1 MSDAPPENRKRQ
13 SPGEELANSLTH
25 GIGTALSIAALVILV
40 RYASLYGNT
49 RLVVSFGV
57 YGATLI
63 ILYLASTLYHGIVA
77 DKPKQVLR
85 MLDHTAIYLLIAGSY
100 TPVTLVFMRGVWGWS
115 LFGAVWALAVL
126 GILMEFCVAG
136 IRLRILSVC
145 LYILMGWLVVIAF
158 GPMSRTLSPDLI
170 RWLVTGGIVYT
181 LGVIFYVLKKL
192 PYHHAVWHLFV
203 LGGSACHFFG
213 FFYCIAPQI
222 AS

>member
-1 MSDAPPENRKRQ
+1 MSDTLPENRKRQ
-13 SPGEELANSLTH
+13 SPGEEIANSLTH
-25 GIGTALSIAALVILV
+25 GIGTALSVAALVILV
-40 RYASLYGNT
+40 RYASLYGDT
-49 RLVVSFGV
+49 RLVVSFSV

-63 ILYLASTLYHGIVA
+63 ILYLASTLYHGIAA
-77 DKPKQVLR
+77 DKPKQVFR

-115 LFGAVWALAVL
+115 LFGAVWALAAL
-126 GILMEFCVAG
+126 GILMEFCFTG

-145 LYILMGWLVVIAF
+145 LYILMGWLVAIAF
-158 GPMSRTLSPDLI
+158 GPMSRALSPDLI
-170 RWLVTGGIVYT
+170 RWLVSGGIVYT
-181 LGVIFYVLKKL
+181 LGVIFYALKKL

-213 FFYCIAPQI
+213 FFYCIAPQV

>member
-158 GPMSRTLSPDLI
+158 GPMSHTLSPDLI

-181 LGVIFYVLKKL
+181 LGVIFYALKKL